1 MAIKREL
8 LEVEVTFNETEIYA
22 QSAKD
27 AVEHRLYNVDGVLEW
42 DTYMLTSLDNDD
54 DDTTTEQFLLCVVY
68 NTYDLSGS
76 SLEDVIDTELY
87 TEDGVISYATQ
98 PLKERTLDATIALE
112 EIIYGYSN

>member
-22 QSAKD
+22 RSAKD
-27 AVEHRLYNVDGVLEW
+27 AVEHRLYNIDGVLEW
-42 DTYMLTSLDNDD
+42 DTHMLTSLDNDD
-54 DDTTTEQFLLCVVY
+54 DTATEKFLLCVVY

-87 TEDGVISYATQ
+87 TEDGVIGYATQ
-98 PLKERTLDATIALE
+98 PLKESTLDATIALE
-112 EIIYGYSN
+112 EISYGSSN